1 MRLKRAT
8 LLAII
13 GISYAFALRT
23 IGTFLPD
30 IFRNLIVVQFTQ
42 IMAFL
47 ASLTIV
53 FFFISFYIDY
63 VQKHQIN
70 LRNVSILAIIGTS
83 AMSLLH
89 IKGLLRVFNIYIFP
103 NLVYESHYIEA
114 IIPLVSSIFILLF
127 FIFFH
132 KETLRKED
140 IKLGKATLSAIIG
153 SSIGTLERTFVLFNY
168 FYSREVR
175 WFSDLSRKIQIIF
188 IPIFVFS
195 FIAIL
200 YFFLSFYKEQR

>member
-1 MRLKRAT
+1 MRLRRAT

-13 GISYAFALRT
+13 GISYTFALRT

-42 IMAFL
+42 IMSFL

-53 FFFISFYIDY
+53 FFFISFYKDY
-63 VQKHQIN
+63 VERERIK
-70 LRNVSILAIIGTS
+70 LRNISILAIIGTS

-89 IKGLLRVFNIYIFP
+89 IKGLFIVFNVYTLSY
-103 NLVYESHYIEA
+103 LVKSHYIEA

-132 KETLRKED
+132 KETLRKGD
-140 IKLGKATLSAIIG
+140 KKLRKATLSATIG

>member
-1 MRLKRAT
+1 MRLKKAT

-13 GISYAFALRT
+13 GISYTFALRT

-30 IFRNLIVVQFTQ
+30 IFGNLIVVQITQ
-42 IMAFL
+42 ILSFL

-53 FFFISFYIDY
+53 FFFISFYKDY
-63 VQKHQIN
+63 VEREQIKLKN
-70 LRNVSILAIIGTS
+70 ASIWAIIGTS

-89 IKGLLRVFNIYIFP
+89 IKGLFIVFNVYTLSY
-103 NLVYESHYIEA
+103 LVKPHYIEA
-114 IIPLVSSIFILLF
+114 IIPWLSSIFILIF
-127 FIFFH
+127 FIIFH
-132 KETLRKED
+132 KETIQKGGK
-140 IKLGKATLSAIIG
+140 KLKRATLSAIIG
-153 SSIGTLERTFVLFNY
+153 SAIGTLERTFVLFNY

-188 IPIFVFS
+188 IPIFAFS

>member
-1 MRLKRAT
+1 MRLKKTT

-13 GISYAFALRT
+13 GISYTFALRT

-42 IMAFL
+42 IMASL

-53 FFFISFYIDY
+53 FFFISFYKDY
-63 VQKHQIN
+63 VEREQIK

-89 IKGLLRVFNIYIFP
+89 IKGLFIVFNVYTLSY
-103 NLVYESHYIEA
+103 LVKPHYIEA
-114 IIPLVSSIFILLF
+114 IIPWVSSIFILLF

-132 KETLRKED
+132 KETIQKGGKKLR
-140 IKLGKATLSAIIG
+140 KATLSAIIG

-188 IPIFVFS
+188 IPIFVVS

-200 YFFLSFYKEQR
+200 HFFLSFYKEQQ

>member
-1 MRLKRAT
+1 MRLRRAT

-13 GISYAFALRT
+13 GISYTFALRT

-42 IMAFL
+42 IMSFL

-53 FFFISFYIDY
+53 FFFISFYKDY
-63 VQKHQIN
+63 VERERIK
-70 LRNVSILAIIGTS
+70 LRNISILAIIGTS

-89 IKGLLRVFNIYIFP
+89 IKGLFIVFNVYTLSY
-103 NLVYESHYIEA
+103 LVKSHYIEA
-114 IIPLVSSIFILLF
+114 IIPWVSSIFILLF

-132 KETLRKED
+132 KETLRKGD
-140 IKLGKATLSAIIG
+140 IKLRKATLSATIG